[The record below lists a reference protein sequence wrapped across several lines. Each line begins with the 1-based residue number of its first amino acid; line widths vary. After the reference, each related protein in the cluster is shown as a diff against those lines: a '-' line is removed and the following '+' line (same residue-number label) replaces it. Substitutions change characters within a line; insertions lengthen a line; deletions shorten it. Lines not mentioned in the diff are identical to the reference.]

1 MNKSVMN
8 SSTSR
13 GVVQVVSE
21 DRIRRLEVCT
31 QFSNMGYTVI
41 PLSDVVFS
49 RTSQRAD
56 ADVCVLLDQKAIA
69 EFTFS
74 VEQIPERNL
83 IPVLYYPAFA
93 QETQKVFLKPSR
105 SRSHETMVP
114 FAEFNSQD
122 GLNSIR
128 HLLESAIKYARLSR
142 ECSDLISELNARSS
156 RRLIGYSQAIQTL
169 RDRIADVVHLKTP
182 VLVQGKSGSEVSLV
196 AEIIHD
202 STFMNDHPLIK
213 VNCSALTT
221 ENIEREL
228 LGYFSHENSYYSNEP
243 VWNPGRIEQAE
254 GGTLILDQV
263 HLASLPVQGVLLKIL
278 ENGIYVSPEDQ
289 QQKIVNSRV
298 VSVSHLPLKELVAQ
312 NQFKR
317 KLAGILAVS
326 TISVPRLND
335 RKEDLALLTEHIL
348 SEVSKREG
356 TVPKLLTLDGLEVL
370 KKHDWT
376 GDVLELRNLLR
387 HVNLVDNSPRLDA
400 ASLLPWIGTETI
412 PNADSLVGLT
422 LRDMEQ
428 KLIESTFARCGGNRE
443 NTAQMLDI
451 GLRTLS
457 GKLRSYGYPPR
468 GGPDSK
474 RKFTVRRA
482 A

>member
-1 MNKSVMN
+1 MNHSEMKN
-8 SSTSR
+8 STSR
-13 GVVQVVSE
+13 GMVQVVSQ

-41 PLSDVVFS
+41 PLAEIVFS

-56 ADVCVLLDQKAIA
+56 ADICVLLDQKMIA
-69 EFTFS
+69 EYAFS
-74 VEQIPERNL
+74 AEQVSERNL

-93 QETQKVFLKPSR
+93 QDTQKVFLNPSR
-105 SRSHETMVP
+105 SSSHETMVP
-114 FAEFNSQD
+114 FAELKPQD
-122 GLNSIR
+122 ALDNIR
-128 HLLESAIKYARLSR
+128 CLLDSAIKYARLSR
-142 ECSDLISELNARSS
+142 ECSSLISELNARSS

-182 VLVQGKSGSEVSLV
+182 VLLQGLPGSELSLV
-196 AEIIHD
+196 AEMIHD
-202 STFMNDHPLIK
+202 STFIDQHPLIK
-213 VNCSALTT
+213 VNCSTLTT

-228 LGYFSHENSYYSNEP
+228 SGFFSHEESCYSNEP

-263 HLASLPVQGVLLKIL
+263 HLASLPVQAVLLKIF
-278 ENGIYVSPEDQ
+278 ESGEYISPEDRQ
-289 QQKIVNSRV
+289 RKKIISRV
-298 VSVSHLPLKELVAQ
+298 ISVSHVPLQDLVSQ

-317 KLAGILAVS
+317 KLAGVLAAS
-326 TISVPRLND
+326 TISVPCLND

-348 SEVSKREG
+348 SEVSKTEG
-356 TVPKLLTLDGLEVL
+356 TVPKLLTLDGLETL
-370 KKHDWT
+370 KQHDWT

-387 HVNLVDNSPRLDA
+387 HVNLVDNGPRLDA
-400 ASLLPWIGTETI
+400 ASLLPWIGADTI
-412 PNADSLVGLT
+412 SDADSLVGMT
-422 LRDMEQ
+422 LREMEQ

-443 NTAQMLDI
+443 QTAQMLDI

>member
-8 SSTSR
+8 NSTTR
-13 GVVQVVSE
+13 GVVQVVSQ

-41 PLSDVVFS
+41 PLAEVVFS

-56 ADVCVLLDQKAIA
+56 ADICVLLDPKAIS
-69 EFTFS
+69 EFSFA
-74 VEQIPERNL
+74 VEQVPEQNL
-83 IPVLYYPAFA
+83 IPVLYYPALTHD
-93 QETQKVFLKPSR
+93 TQKAFLKPSR
-105 SRSHETMVP
+105 SSFHETMVP
-114 FAEFNSQD
+114 FAELRPQD
-122 GLNSIR
+122 ALESIR
-128 HLLESAIKYARLSR
+128 RLLDSAIKYARLSR
-142 ECSDLISELNARSS
+142 ECSGLISELNARSS

-169 RDRIADVVHLKTP
+169 RDRIADVVHLETP
-182 VLVQGKSGSEVSLV
+182 VLLQGLPGSELSLV

-202 STFMNDHPLIK
+202 STFIDDHPLIK
-213 VNCSALTT
+213 VNCSTLNT
-221 ENIEREL
+221 ENIERDL
-228 LGYFSHENSYYSNEP
+228 LGYFSHEESSYSNEP

-263 HLASLPVQGVLLKIL
+263 HLASLPVQAVLLKIF
-278 ENGIYVSPEDQ
+278 ENGEYVSPEDQ
-289 QQKIVNSRV
+289 QQKKVTSRV
-298 VSVSHLPLKELVAQ
+298 ISVSHVPLQDLVFQ

-317 KLAGILAVS
+317 KLAGILAES

-348 SEVSKREG
+348 SEVSRAEG
-356 TVPKLLTLDGLEVL
+356 MVAKLLTLDGLETL
-370 KKHDWT
+370 KRHDWT

-387 HVNLVDNSPRLDA
+387 HVNLVDNGPRLDA
-400 ASLLPWIGTETI
+400 ASLLPWIGAETI
-412 PNADSLVGLT
+412 SDADSLVGMT